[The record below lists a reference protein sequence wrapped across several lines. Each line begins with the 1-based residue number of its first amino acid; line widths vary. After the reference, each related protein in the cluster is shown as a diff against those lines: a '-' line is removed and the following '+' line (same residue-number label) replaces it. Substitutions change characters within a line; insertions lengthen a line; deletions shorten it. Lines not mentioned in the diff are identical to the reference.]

1 MSRLNHATK
10 NVHWKKYV
18 ATIPMEAYKQKDI
31 KAGNT
36 VKPPT
41 PKAMISVTDVTVMA
55 TPKKI

>member
-1 MSRLNHATK
+1 
-10 NVHWKKYV
+10 
-18 ATIPMEAYKQKDI
+18 MEAYKQKDI